1 MAIVNLFSFMKKRIL
16 TFLSMFMLI
25 GINTW
30 ADTDLAT
37 LVKDAAAGSTV
48 TLTENVTLTQTVTI
62 DKDLTLDMAGFNITA
77 TNCRAFN
84 ITAGDVKIINSGG
97 GTKNITST
105 HTADDTT
112 FPDESSV
119 IRVGDGTSK
128 ADFTETGRTPVS
140 LTIGERV
147 QVTTAYCYGITVFG
161 SKTQETLIVNGNVAV
176 TGNFSAISG
185 NGSTW
190 FKGTTITINPTA
202 KITAQSTN
210 AIYHPQDGVLN
221 VYGTVGSTSNKGGI
235 EAKAGTINVYEGAKI
250 NGYKTTTH
258 TANNNGCS
266 TTGYA
271 IAVVNNSAYAG
282 GVKVNIDNLTGEFNY
297 KLGIIDDDEVAA
309 DKKGSIT
316 INHGNFKS
324 YTPDASFVASGKKL
338 VKGKASSMVVD
349 ENTPIVASIGN
360 YDYVSID
367 NAVSDWGSST
377 LTLKADVEVVSHA
390 VNGKSQTL
398 DLNGHQWKAIY
409 SEKQNGYTCAFQIFT
424 GSNSKLTI
432 NDSKGGGSIVGDDK
446 MTEAIWMGNAAA
458 WKDTNTATLIVNGG
472 KLQGKNYAVAGN
484 GAWKGKTNITINGG
498 ELVGQYA
505 IYHPQKNGTL
515 KITGGTLTGSCT
527 ALEIRAGQQVDITG
541 GTFVSNATSKKVI
554 ANGNGTTVEGYA
566 LAISQHTTKLPVNV
580 NITGGT
586 FKGINAVGVVNPQ
599 NNATDN
605 IDITVTGGTFEA
617 TAADGE
623 ALYMGHK
630 GGTLNVSDG
639 KFKGAVKAEEGASLN
654 LLGGSY
660 SVEPDKKL
668 LVDGFTVNKVEGTY
682 PYQVEY
688 KKVSATVDD
697 NTSLK
702 DEDGND
708 ITEAEKE
715 QVTASVNET
724 VTENAAVNDSK
735 PNTEEAISEEDS
747 NTLKTM
753 VEAAAK
759 ENGTEAADITTI
771 ETSLSINLKSA
782 SVNTTDGNIVTKMVF
797 DIKPIAV
804 AFAGDKEIATV
815 TVPNDLITKNIKFRL
830 PVDKKTNN
838 KYVSINHKADG
849 ATTEDDLGLFAVQ
862 TAESGDKF
870 IELERDNFSE
880 YTMTLSEATSVM
892 TAYKGNSTGINVA
905 MTTEAWDAVLA
916 ECPNAVA
923 VVTSD
928 NKAFAEAEGVKNVI
942 VEYTVS
948 KTKVYECPNF
958 VLTDLN
964 DFYSPYDFTAISG
977 SYKRTS
983 NNIGNE
989 AKSYN
994 SVCVPFELKATDL
1007 STTAQILIFSIYDK
1021 NNATVGFTEAEG
1033 QEIPAGTP
1041 CIILENNGTEW
1052 NVAFN
1057 NTKISGTPANT
1068 GSMKGTFIKTSWYG
1082 QNEDYLSVKYRK
1094 YVPEVGK

>member
-1 MAIVNLFSFMKKRIL
+1 M
-16 TFLSMFMLI
+16 
-25 GINTW
+25 
-30 ADTDLAT
+30 
-37 LVKDAAAGSTV
+37 
-48 TLTENVTLTQTVTI
+48 
-62 DKDLTLDMAGFNITA
+62 
-77 TNCRAFN
+77 
-84 ITAGDVKIINSGG
+84 
-97 GTKNITST
+97 
-105 HTADDTT
+105 
-112 FPDESSV
+112 
-119 IRVGDGTSK
+119 
-128 ADFTETGRTPVS
+128 
-140 LTIGERV
+140 
-147 QVTTAYCYGITVFG
+147 FG

-202 KITAQSTN
+202 NITAKATN

-258 TANNNGCS
+258 TANNDGCS

-324 YTPDASFVASGKKL
+324 YTPDASFIASGKKL
-338 VKGKASSMVVD
+338 VKGKASSVVVD
-349 ENTPIVASIGN
+349 EDTPIVASIGN

-367 NAVSDWGSST
+367 NAVSDWST
-377 LTLKADVEVVSHA
+377 KSTITLKADVEFRPYSINSKNV
-390 VNGKSQTL
+390 TL
-398 DLNGHQWKAIY
+398 DLNGHQWKAIH
-409 SEKQNGYTCAFQIFT
+409 SESTSVQNVAFQIFNR
-424 GSNSKLTI
+424 GSSALTI
-432 NDSKGGGSIVGDDK
+432 NDSKGSGSIIGDDQI
-446 MTEAIWMGNAAA
+446 EAAVLVGNN
-458 WKDTNTATLIVNGG
+458 NTFRATTAKLTVNGG
-472 KLQGKNYAVAGN
+472 KLQGKYYAVAGN
-484 GAWKGKTNITINGG
+484 GAWKNTDITINGG
-498 ELVGQYA
+498 ELVGETA
-505 IYHPQKNGTL
+505 IYHPQAEGVL
-515 KITGGTLTGSCT
+515 KINGGTLNGSCS

-541 GTFVSNATSKKVI
+541 GTFISTATSKKI
-554 ANGNGTTVEGYA
+554 TANGSGTTVEGYA
-566 LAISQHTTKLPVNV
+566 LAISQHTTKLPINV

-605 IDITVTGGTFEA
+605 IDITVAGGTFEA
-617 TAADGE
+617 TAIDGE

-630 GGTLNVSDG
+630 GGMLNVSDG
-639 KFKGAVKAEEGASLN
+639 KFNGTVKAEEGASLN

-660 SVEPDKKL
+660 SVEPDKNL
-668 LVDGFTVNKVEGTY
+668 LVDGFTVNKVEGTN
-682 PYQVEY
+682 PYQIEY

-697 NTSLK
+697 NTSIK
-702 DEDGND
+702 DEEGND
-708 ITEAEKE
+708 ITEADKE
-715 QVTASVNET
+715 QVTAKVNET
-724 VTENAAVNDSK
+724 VTDNAAVNDSK
-735 PNTEEAISEEDS
+735 PNTEEAISEEDG
-747 NTLKTM
+747 NALKTM

-804 AFAGDKEIATV
+804 AFAGDKEVATV

-838 KYVSINHKADG
+838 KYVSITHKADG
-849 ATTEDDLGLFAVQ
+849 ATTDDDLGLFAIQ
-862 TAESGDKF
+862 TENGDRF
-870 IELERDNFSE
+870 IEIERDNFSE

-892 TAYKGNSTGINVA
+892 TAYKGNSTGINIA

-928 NKAFAEAEGVKNVI
+928 DKAFAETEGVKNVI

-958 VLTDLN
+958 VLTDLK
-964 DFYSPYDFTAISG
+964 DFYSPYDFTAVSG

-1057 NTKISGTPANT
+1057 NTKVSGTPANT

-1082 QNEDYLSVKYRK
+1082 QNEDYLSVNTENMFQKLESDLYPFRSCLNLHIDTSIDIESQK
-1094 YVPEVGK
+1094 ALKIAVIGSTTGIKNIENTSVYDANIYTLNGIKLSTDFKKLPKGIYLYKGKKIVKN